1 MKKSSLIV
9 LLLIVTV
16 LCLTLAACGT
26 VLPNSSTG
34 GDAEIHAL
42 YQAYAEDGGTLSYEE
57 WLTSIKGAKGEDGV
71 GIKSIDKTETEG
83 LVDTYTITLTND
95 ETATFTVTNGKDGE
109 NGKDAVVDGTGAVV
123 DSEEMT
129 DAIKSAYE
137 EVFTEKFESTIA
149 EYREINETLSNRVAD
164 LEDAVRQSI
173 AAANA
178 NIGAYASVYV
188 DSVLNI
194 TCSEPTNINVS
205 GCQGTGFIITEDG
218 YILTN
223 NHVVS
228 YETQEADLNDFRGY
242 NIWGQKVYGAINV
255 SHTYSSIKA
264 AFDGASL
271 YPSDTVLTLE
281 VIYRDAAY
289 DLALC
294 KIVENPPIGEK
305 WNSIPFYEGE
315 VARGNRMLVLGN
327 ARGFGYSA
335 TAGLVSA
342 TGKTFSDTPQ
352 LTFIQTDAAINGGNS
367 GGPAIN
373 IYGGL
378 IGVVNSK
385 FVSVIKSSY
394 FSSEIEDVEGM
405 GFAIELSK
413 VKEFLAAAEVSAS
426 VTVSYKTVGN
436 E

>member
-1 MKKSSLIV
+1 MKKTIVIGIVFLLVLSIICFSGCGLI
-9 LLLIVTV
+9 
-16 LCLTLAACGT
+16 GG
-26 VLPNSSTG
+26 SSTDNLANSNG
-34 GDAEIHAL
+34 S
-42 YQAYAEDGGTLSYEE
+42 T
-57 WLTSIKGAKGEDGV
+57 T
-71 GIKSIDKTETEG
+71 TT
-83 LVDTYTITLTND
+83 
-95 ETATFTVTNGKDGE
+95 TVTTYND
-109 NGKDAVVDGTGAVV
+109 
-123 DSEEMT
+123 
-129 DAIKSAYE
+129 
-137 EVFTEKFESTIA
+137 
-149 EYREINETLSNRVAD
+149 LSKAD
-164 LEDAVRQSI
+164 LEKELTLYREMLESMSTRTADLEEATRQSI
-173 AAANA
+173 VAAKS
-178 NIGAYASVYV
+178 NIGAYATIYV
-188 DSVLNI
+188 NSVLNL
-194 TCSEPTNINVS
+194 TCSEPTNTNVS

-228 YETQEADLNDFRGY
+228 YETQEINYDDFRGY
-242 NIWGQKVYGAINV
+242 NFFGQKSYGTKTV
-255 SHTYSSIKA
+255 THTYSKIVADFDA
-264 AFDGASL
+264 A
-271 YPSDTVLTLE
+271 SDYTSELTFE
-281 VIYRDAAY
+281 IQVIYRDPAY

-294 KIVENPPIGEK
+294 KIVGNPPLGEK
-305 WNSIPFYEGE
+305 WTAIPFYEGE
-315 VARGNRMLVLGN
+315 VVRGNQMLVLGN

-378 IGVVNSK
+378 VGVVNSK

-413 VKEFLAAAEVSAS
+413 VKEFLAAAEASAS
-426 VTVSYKTVGN
+426 VTITYQTVGN